1 MILFLFLLSPIFCT
15 ENSRQYSNIA
25 NYDRICSDKYEGC
38 SFNVSYNYPI
48 SPKIPISITK
58 YERIGN
64 YIYRYIYLNFTI
76 PSTQKQK
83 SFYLEA
89 YDTSNGENI
98 ILFGDCYLID
108 TNEKKDYEFSI
119 YEEVKENSYIRFSF
133 FGIPQNFI
141 MTVRLQFTYGFFLRI
156 KAISLNTLNSK
167 YRKYEPSLGQYL
179 TEKEKQISQQ
189 QSRMNKLKSICSE
202 IMGNI
207 FKTSLD
213 LNLFGDPFFSSF
225 KIPSSPYFVVTISS
239 TVGLDLITDNVFL
252 PENNILSETTVKN
265 RKIDSHYDGLDFL
278 KGKLYI
284 HFDLMKIV
292 ESYDKIVEDMALKF
306 GNEND
311 YTLTVSTDED
321 ISYELLTLRYYYGKT
336 QKIYFEIQIKIQFN
350 NLKLKELATKQMESI
365 PYLPYRGIDNPSL
378 SNMSLKEKKFRYFL
392 SGISYVIGVSRMLG
406 GTDLFSTA
414 IMLPIFFKKDN
425 IDTAELGGTFLDM
438 EKDENGIYHAMF
450 DCWQA
455 HFGFTKF
462 YDIVFD
468 AITDMKSNTE
478 GMFSYNKQNYILWAW
493 KGNYIN
499 LGAGA
504 ELGIYKGGKNLD
516 SFWEVDKSLAMPM
529 NLTLIHKDE
538 GTIVDNWDNWGKD
551 AWWITAFNPKIEKA
565 KADDLTAY
573 FSVKFKDENMFN
585 EFAKTT
591 RKGWSYNNETKV
603 AYLTL

>member
-1 MILFLFLLSPIFCT
+1 MILFLFLLIPIFCT
-15 ENSRQYSNIA
+15 ENNRQYNNIA
-25 NYDRICSDKYEGC
+25 NYDRMCSDKYEGC
-38 SFNVSYNYPI
+38 SFNISYTYPI
-48 SPKIPISITK
+48 SPKIPTSIPYYAK
-58 YERIGN
+58 LDN
-64 YIYRYIYLNFTI
+64 YRYIYLSFTI
-76 PSTQKQK
+76 PITQKQK

-89 YDTSNGENI
+89 YDTSNGETI
-98 ILFGDCYLID
+98 ISNGDCYLIN
-108 TNEKKDYEFSI
+108 TNENKDYEIRI
-119 YEEVKENSYIRFSF
+119 YKELKENSYIRFGF

-141 MTVRLQFTYGFFLRI
+141 MSVKLQFPLNILLWATDIPLDHL
-156 KAISLNTLNSK
+156 KSLN
-167 YRKYEPSLGQYL
+167 RKNVPSLGQYL
-179 TEKEKQISQQ
+179 AEKDKQISQQ
-189 QSRMNKLKSICSE
+189 QNRMNILKSICSE

-207 FKTSLD
+207 FKTRLD
-213 LNLFGDPFFSSF
+213 LNLFGDPFFSTF

-239 TVGLDLITDNVFL
+239 TVGLELITENVFL
-252 PENNILSETTVKN
+252 PEKNILSETTIKDG
-265 RKIDSHYDGLDFL
+265 KIDTHYDGLDFL
-278 KGKLYI
+278 KGKLYV
-284 HFDLMKIV
+284 HFDLLKIM

-306 GNEND
+306 GKEND

-321 ISYELLTLRYYYGKT
+321 VSYELLTLRYYYGKT
-336 QKIYFEIQIKIQFN
+336 KKIYFEIQIKIQFN
-350 NLKLKELATKQMESI
+350 NLKLKELATMQMKNI
-365 PYLPYRGIDNPSL
+365 PYLPYRGIDNPSM
-378 SNMSLKEKKFRYFL
+378 SNMSLKEKKFIYFL

-468 AITDMKSNTE
+468 AVTDMKSNTE
-478 GMFSYNKQNYILWAW
+478 GMFTYNRQNYILWAW

-529 NLTLIHKDE
+529 TLTLTHKNY
-538 GTIVDNWDNWGKD
+538 GTIVDNWNNRGNDT
-551 AWWITAFNPKIEKA
+551 WWITAFNPRIAQA

-573 FSVKFKDENMFN
+573 FSVEFKDENMFK
-585 EFAKTT
+585 EFAKKS
-591 RKGWSYNNETKV
+591 REGWRYDKKTKV